1 MNYKQIL
8 VIFIA
13 VCVFL
18 LPLFFIPE
26 LIGGDTYFFVNY
38 IFGITNSLPNH
49 PYLAVLIM
57 NLIPPN
63 FFIIK
68 LIMVLVTFVTCLAIA
83 RCGELFDEKYGWLAG
98 LFMLGTLFFTTIF
111 INFENDMFGFM
122 YIACSLYCLLLY
134 TQEKKEYQ
142 LYLSII
148 LICIG
153 GLVWEFAIYFLLIWV
168 IISKFNWKLTAL
180 FIVVMSNFFM
190 KFITGILPN
199 SLIQENVFGFGL
211 MSLVF
216 FITCYMK
223 DTRFKLLYP
232 AILVSTV
239 LALVNLKFIYVVIPL
254 LVISLAVTITKLPTE
269 AVIFVV
275 LSLLVVFVVV
285 SLTIL
290 NAYPN
295 QDINELFSKAQSL
308 QENSYPD
315 KEIRPVWDFG
325 YYWIYW
331 TKKPYE
337 LFGSTKP
344 TPKTGIVITREFEK
358 LDCVKYFENKSGII
372 YIC

>member
-8 VIFIA
+8 VIFLA
-13 VCVFL
+13 VCIFL
-18 LPLFFIPE
+18 LPLFFIPHI
-26 LIGGDTYFFVNY
+26 IGGDTYYYVNH
-38 IFGITNSLPNH
+38 IFGIVPLPDSEPILSVWIMNNI
-49 PYLAVLIM
+49 PANYLA
-57 NLIPPN
+57 
-63 FFIIK
+63 IK
-68 LIMVLVTFVTCLAIA
+68 LIMVLVTFLTCLAISK
-83 RCGELFDEKYGWLAG
+83 CGELFDDRFGWLAG
-98 LFMLGTLFFTTIF
+98 LFLLGTLFFTTIF

-122 YIACSLYCLLLY
+122 FIAWSLFWILRY
-134 TQEKKEYQ
+134 TISGEEKD
-142 LYLSII
+142 LWFSII
-148 LICIG
+148 LICIA
-153 GLVWEFAIYFLLIWV
+153 GLIWEFAIYFLLIWV
-168 IISKFNWKLTAL
+168 IISKFNWKLTLIFLVL
-180 FIVVMSNFFM
+180 FGLHFVNFF
-190 KFITGILPN
+190 KGIIPN
-199 SLIQENVFGFGL
+199 TLIQENMFGL
-211 MSLVF
+211 GLMCLVF

-239 LALVNLKFIYVVIPL
+239 LALVNLKFVYVVIPL
-254 LVISLAVTITKLPTE
+254 LVISLAVTLTKLPKE
-269 AVIFVV
+269 AVIFTV

-295 QDINELFSKAQSL
+295 QDINELFSKAQSIK
-308 QENSYPD
+308 ENRFPNKD
-315 KEIRPVWDFG
+315 IRPVWDFG